1 MRKCAV
7 LGIALLAVLS
17 FTLPTQASAQGVFLG
32 AGATI
37 PMGDYGDYA
46 KTGWAVD
53 AGVTFPIGENGLFV
67 FADGMYG
74 SNSHSD
80 HDGDKTNLI
89 GGFGG
94 VEYAFS
100 EPGEAGPFVFGQVGF
115 LRHGFKSDEHPDD
128 DESDMGLAFG
138 GGAGYGFPVGG
149 MNAFVLG
156 RFIQGRYGASDGFEA
171 WTTTFVG
178 VMAGVS
184 IPLGGDA
191 G

>member
-17 FTLPTQASAQGVFLG
+17 LTIPTQVSAQGVFLG

-53 AGVTFPIGENGLFV
+53 VGVTFPIGENGLYV

-74 SNSHSD
+74 SNGHD
-80 HDGDKTNLI
+80 HEGEKTNLL
-89 GGFGG
+89 GGFSG

-115 LRHGFKSDEHPDD
+115 LRHGFKSDEFPDD
-128 DESDMGLAFG
+128 DESDMGLAWG

-156 RFIQGRYGASDGFEA
+156 RFIQGRYGETDEFEA

-178 VMAGVS
+178 VSAGVS